1 MQIGYWITEVTN
13 PKSYIL
19 FTVFNIENRIT
30 EVTKPKSYILVTVFN
45 IENRISNQYPIFI
58 TFCAN

>member
-13 PKSYIL
+13 PKSYIR
-19 FTVFNIENRIT
+19 FTVFNIENRIK
-30 EVTKPKSYILVTVFN
+30 EVTKPKSYIRFTVFN
-45 IENRISNQYPIFI
+45 IGNRISNQYPIFI